1 MSDTGVPILVFA
13 PFVAST
19 ARVEP
24 SWIDYNGHMNMA
36 YYHVL
41 FDRAVEEA
49 FAVVG
54 LGQDYVEARGA
65 SYFTAELHTRYLREL
80 TVDTAVRT
88 TVQLVD
94 ADDRRVH
101 AYFAIHHLEEGWT
114 AATCE
119 MLFVHVDLATRKAAP
134 FPDDIR
140 ADLDVMRASHATMPR
155 PAGIGRAIGIRR
167 KTEQAVSPETRR

>member
-1 MSDTGVPILVFA
+1 MSDAGVPILVFA
-13 PFVAST
+13 PFVASV

-36 YYHVL
+36 FHHVL

-49 FAVVG
+49 FAAVG
-54 LGQDYVEARGA
+54 LGQDYVETRGA

-80 TVDTAVRT
+80 TVNTAVRT
-88 TVQLVD
+88 TMQLLD

-101 AYFAIHHLEEGWT
+101 AYFEIHHLAEGWT

-140 ADLDVMRASHATMPR
+140 ANLDVMRASHGAMPR
-155 PAGIGRAIGIRR
+155 PAGIGRAIRIRR
-167 KTEQAVSPETRR
+167 KGRTAIPPETRH

>member
-1 MSDTGVPILVFA
+1 
-13 PFVAST
+13 
-19 ARVEP
+19 
-24 SWIDYNGHMNMA
+24 MNMA

-49 FAVVG
+49 FAALG

-65 SYFTAELHTRYLREL
+65 SYFAAELHTRYLREL
-80 TVDTAVRT
+80 TLGTAVRA

-101 AYFAIHHLEEGWT
+101 AYFEIHHLEEGWT
-114 AATCE
+114 ASTCE
-119 MLFVHVDLATRKAAP
+119 ILFVHVDLVTRKAAP

-140 ADLDVMRASHATMPR
+140 ANLDVMRASHGAMPR

-167 KTEQAVSPETRR
+167 KTSPASSPATMD

>member
-1 MSDTGVPILVFA
+1 MSHAGVPILAPA
-13 PFVAST
+13 PFVASA

-49 FAVVG
+49 FTVVG
-54 LGQDYVEARGA
+54 LGQDYVERCHA
-65 SYFTAELHTRYLREL
+65 SYFAAELHTRYLREL
-80 TVDTAVRT
+80 TVDTDVRT

-94 ADDRRVH
+94 ADDRRLHV
-101 AYFAIHHLEEGWT
+101 YFEIRQLAEGWT

-119 MLFVHVDLATRKAAP
+119 MLLVHVDIATRRSAP

-140 ADLDVMRASHATMPR
+140 ANLDTMRATHGAMPR
-155 PAGIGRAIGIRR
+155 PPGIGRTIGIRHR
-167 KTEQAVSPETRR
+167 AEQAVSPETGC